1 MRTRDGACEDRA
13 SDLVDLVRHAAMT
26 DDRRQTTDDRR
37 RGEPSVARH
46 VQNSMLKTIDEIG
59 HQLGVDGHFFSRKIG
74 CVTRLCRMG
83 CASPVIGRQET
94 TGVWRI
100 DRTRD
105 GQGNPRVR
113 SGRRLP
119 LPRGSKPPPRRCTRM
134 PQRTPENR
142 GFREVSFP
150 IPSCPL
156 CVPSTSVADPHH
168 GWGSFTGV
176 PRGSPVGSTS
186 TSTDAVAAPCSL

>member
-1 MRTRDGACEDRA
+1 
-13 SDLVDLVRHAAMT
+13 
-26 DDRRQTTDDRR
+26 
-37 RGEPSVARH
+37 
-46 VQNSMLKTIDEIG
+46 
-59 HQLGVDGHFFSRKIG
+59 
-74 CVTRLCRMG
+74 MG

-119 LPRGSKPPPRRCTRM
+119 LPEDQSHRHDGAPGCHNGRPKTGDSV
-134 PQRTPENR
+134 
-142 GFREVSFP
+142 EVSFP

-176 PRGSPVGSTS
+176 PLRSPVGSTS
-186 TSTDAVAAPCSL
+186 TSTDAVAAPWLSLNFFKHSSITVTYIQTDSLGEETWGLVNSLRGAHESFLGQCRHCLVFPTRGRFTTSRYANDNLSAIGSLYESRTGPTRS